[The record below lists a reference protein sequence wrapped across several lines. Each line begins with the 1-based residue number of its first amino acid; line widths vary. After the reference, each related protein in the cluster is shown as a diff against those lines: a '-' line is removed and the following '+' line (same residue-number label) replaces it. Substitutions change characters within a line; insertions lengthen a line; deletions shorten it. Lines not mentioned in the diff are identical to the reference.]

1 MKIDEIEC
9 CVGCRLPQTILRFNP
24 SFLGLPSV
32 KKKNLWSLRTLWTRK
47 PTTKW
52 DLQNQKVL
60 LRICMLTKKIFV
72 AVWPPYRVDDGP
84 NAAKYFI
91 FLKRLLTLATTTK
104 WWRFVYIPETLGFG
118 SALGRNGFKP
128 RNIELG
134 ISSFLAK
141 LCQRFGEKKWKK
153 TRLVKLALFRP

>member
-104 WWRFVYIPETLGFG
+104 WWRFGYIPETLGFG
-118 SALGRNGFKP
+118 SALVCRNGFKP
-128 RNIELG
+128 MNIELG
-134 ISSFLAK
+134 ISSFLSK
-141 LCQRFGEKKWKK
+141 LCQRFGKKMKK
-153 TRLVKLALFRP
+153 TTS

>member
-104 WWRFVYIPETLGFG
+104 WRFGYIPETLGFG
-118 SALGRNGFKP
+118 SALCRNGFKSLW
-128 RNIELG
+128 ILELG

-141 LCQRFGEKKWKK
+141 LCQRFGKKKLK
-153 TRLVKLALFRP
+153 ITLLVKLALLKP